1 MESCNCFRSTSSR
14 SIRRTTFGD
23 VDFFSRTWWNSRRC
37 TTIHMIV
44 ASWFHVTTL
53 QIGHIW
59 SRRIYFTFV
68 HVPLLL
74 QHNHGYS
81 NIQSRVMQNYSLMN
95 SSTNIS
101 TTSLVI
107 IISSLLLTSVKMKI
121 LTYPLVGKS
130 SPQVND
136 IIMNVRSCCRAIGR
150 RYMVGWQQ
158 S

>member
-59 SRRIYFTFV
+59 SCRIYFTLCSSLV
-68 HVPLLL
+68 TTQPWL
-74 QHNHGYS
+74 QQYT
-81 NIQSRVMQNYSLMN
+81 RVMQNYSLMN